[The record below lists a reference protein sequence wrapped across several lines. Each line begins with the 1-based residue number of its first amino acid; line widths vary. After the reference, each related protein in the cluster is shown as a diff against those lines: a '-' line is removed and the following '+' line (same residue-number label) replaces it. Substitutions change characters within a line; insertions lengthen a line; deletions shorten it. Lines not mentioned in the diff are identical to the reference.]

1 MSRLLKNA
9 LEKERNHYLKK
20 LNSLGE
26 YNQDV
31 LQRMTI
37 TELRNEYFYF
47 SGKIKPVFKI
57 GHFEKNGLLFNI
69 LKK

>member
-9 LEKERNHYLKK
+9 LEKERNHYSKK
-20 LNSLGE
+20 LSSLGE

-37 TELRNEYFYF
+37 TELRKNIFIF

-57 GHFEKNGLLFNI
+57 GHFEKTGFFLI
-69 LKK
+69 S

>member
-20 LNSLGE
+20 LISLGE
-26 YNQDV
+26 HNREV

-47 SGKIKPVFKI
+47 FR
-57 GHFEKNGLLFNI
+57 
-69 LKK
+69 KKVYFFWK

>member
-20 LNSLGE
+20 LISLGE
-26 YNQDV
+26 HNQEV
-31 LQRMTI
+31 LQRITI

-47 SGKIKPVFKI
+47 FR
-57 GHFEKNGLLFNI
+57 KNKARVQNRPF
-69 LKK
+69 

>member
-47 SGKIKPVFKI
+47 FR
-57 GHFEKNGLLFNI
+57 KNKARFQNRPF
-69 LKK
+69 